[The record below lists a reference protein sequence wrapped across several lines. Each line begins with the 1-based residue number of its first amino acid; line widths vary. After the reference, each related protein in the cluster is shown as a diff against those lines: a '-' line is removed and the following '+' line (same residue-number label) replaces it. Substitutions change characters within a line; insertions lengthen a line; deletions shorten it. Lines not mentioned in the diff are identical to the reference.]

1 MSKLSFADK
10 LQIFFNLS
18 KSSIFYLIILIILIS
33 VGITLITTNKRNE
46 KRNKIVYISI
56 SVFIIITLLISYHSS
71 LSNMFQ
77 YMMNNFF
84 IVLYFPN
91 LAIYFAALIT
101 TNIILWIS
109 IFSYKSSK
117 QIKTLNIIIYI
128 IMNYLLILLLDV
140 INKNN
145 LDIFTQK
152 SIYGNKNAT
161 ALIEL
166 SSTLFFTWIIFLI
179 IYKIILIYLKK
190 DYKPKVKKILIKK
203 RVKKLPDNFL
213 PVDGPTYIYGEA
225 PKKKVETIER
235 VIEPEKP
242 VLIKEDVTK
251 YDNLL
256 TIDDYKRVLKLLKS
270 QTEKR
275 KQETEI
281 RKDLE
286 KEQKKYD
293 DLLKKQRKNEQAKY
307 EELLDLYR

>member
-128 IMNYLLILLLDV
+128 IMNYLLVLLLDV

-213 PVDGPTYIYGEA
+213 PVDRPTYIYGEA

>member
-117 QIKTLNIIIYI
+117 QIKTLNTIVYI
-128 IMNYLLILLLDV
+128 IMNYLLALLLNV

-145 LDIFTQK
+145 LDIFTKK
-152 SIYGNKNAT
+152 SVYTNENAT

-179 IYKIILIYLKK
+179 IYKIILIYLRK

-203 RVKKLPDNFL
+203 RVKKLPENFL
-213 PVDGPTYIYGEA
+213 PVTSPSYIYGEA
-225 PKKKVETIER
+225 PKKPVVEQ
-235 VIEPEKP
+235 EKP
-242 VLIKEDVTK
+242 VIIKENINNEVNEYEK
-251 YDNLL
+251 ML
-256 TIDDYKRVLKLLKS
+256 TLDDYKRVLKLLQS
-270 QTEKR
+270 QTEKK
-275 KQETEI
+275 KQETAI

-286 KEQKKYD
+286 IEQKKYD
-293 DLLKKQRKNEQAKY
+293 DLIKKQHKNEQAKY
-307 EELLDLYR
+307 EELLNLYR

>member
-128 IMNYLLILLLDV
+128 IMNYLLVLLLDV

-145 LDIFTQK
+145 
-152 SIYGNKNAT
+152 
-161 ALIEL
+161 
-166 SSTLFFTWIIFLI
+166 WIS
-179 IYKIILIYLKK
+179 
-190 DYKPKVKKILIKK
+190 
-203 RVKKLPDNFL
+203 
-213 PVDGPTYIYGEA
+213 
-225 PKKKVETIER
+225 
-235 VIEPEKP
+235 
-242 VLIKEDVTK
+242 
-251 YDNLL
+251 
-256 TIDDYKRVLKLLKS
+256 LLKN
-270 QTEKR
+270 QFMVIKM
-275 KQETEI
+275 
-281 RKDLE
+281 
-286 KEQKKYD
+286 
-293 DLLKKQRKNEQAKY
+293 LL
-307 EELLDLYR
+307 LLLNCHQPYFLLGLYS